1 MKLLIE
7 NWKKYL
13 KEGEGEEA
21 PRRKRFLHDY
31 EKDHPDHVKDIVR
44 QAAADYIDGKP
55 TYGGLSFA
63 DNLYAIGNSIKRQFS
78 KVYRLAKQALRQKA
92 PDAPGTDPH
101 DPKYSPIQT
110 LVDGVGQELRN
121 IATQDNPEEAYKNW
135 KDSILQRGAG
145 EEVDTDNDGIPD
157 EKELVVI
164 DRDEI

>member
-7 NWKKYL
+7 NWRKYL
-13 KEGEGEEA
+13 EEGEGEEA

-44 QAAADYIDGKP
+44 QAAADYIENNPPSGM
-55 TYGGLSFA
+55 SFA
-63 DNLYAIGNSIKRQFS
+63 DNLYAIGNSIKRQSS
-78 KVYRLAKQALRQKA
+78 KVYRLVKDELKKKA
-92 PDAPGTDPH
+92 PDAPGADPH

-157 EKELVVI
+157 EKELAVI
-164 DRDEI
+164 DPGEI